1 MLGVRCAS
9 VTEAL
14 HLLEGVVIVKV
25 GRGRVEVLDRDK
37 LEEIAGPATGS
48 PSGSTAV

>member
-1 MLGVRCAS
+1 MLGVRCTS
-9 VTEAL
+9 VTETL
-14 HLLEGVVIVKV
+14 HLLKGVAIVKV

-37 LEEIAGPATGS
+37 LEEIAGPAARS